1 MITEQAQLHGDLSES
16 HSIVREA
23 GKHEERQRILG
34 ELALMLI
41 GAPKPGDVHYW
52 LGYNEALVRLREKI
66 ETPREASAAG
76 TELLTHARA
85 AISECIRKGAQGE
98 PI

>member
-16 HSIVREA
+16 HGIVREA

-41 GAPKPGDVHYW
+41 GSPKPGDMHYY
-52 LGYNEALVRLREKI
+52 LGFNKALVDLREKI
-66 ETPREASAAG
+66 ENPREPSAIG
-76 TELLTHARA
+76 SELLAVARE
-85 AISECIRKGAQGE
+85 AIA
-98 PI
+98 P